1 MKSKTAKVEFSTDK
15 TERAVQQTSEGAKTT
30 TSAKG
35 AALLALPFA
44 LIFTVLLF
52 LSFDI
57 SLLWA
62 IPIYGAIGAVL
73 IVVFLLGSY
82 LANRN

>member
-1 MKSKTAKVEFSTDK
+1 MKTKTAKVDFSTEK
-15 TERAVQQTSEGAKTT
+15 TERAASQTSQDAKTT

-52 LSFDI
+52 LAFDI

-62 IPIYGAIGAVL
+62 VPIYGAIGSVL
-73 IVVFLLGSY
+73 IVLFLLGSVW
-82 LANRN
+82 ANRD

>member
-15 TERAVQQTSEGAKTT
+15 TERAVQQNSEGAKTT

-44 LIFTVLLF
+44 LIFTGLLF